1 MKRFGLLGEKLSHSF
16 SPQIHGLLAD
26 YEYKLYEKS
35 PSEIESFLTNS
46 SLDGMNVTIP
56 YKTTVIPYCSYL
68 SDTAKKV
75 GSVNT
80 LIFKDGGWHG
90 YNTDYFGFVYMLKSA
105 GICPKGKKVLVLGSG
120 GASLTVREV
129 LSDLGAKSVVII
141 SRSGENNYDNIEK
154 HFDADIIVNTTPV
167 GMYPNNLVSPLS
179 LNGFKNLC
187 GVADLIYNP
196 AKTKLLLVAESRSIP
211 CTNGLSMPVAQAK
224 LSAEIFLQTKIPDSK
239 IDDIAK
245 KISGECKNIAL
256 IGMPG
261 CGKSHIAALL
271 SQSLGRPYVDIDSLI
286 VSLEGNIED
295 IFKLKGEKYFRN
307 IETTTLAEVSK
318 RSGQIIS
325 TGGGCVTTEEN
336 YNLLRQNSTVFWLKR
351 DIDSLPKDGR
361 PLSKSVNLE
370 DMYNLRKPLYERFCD
385 YIIDN
390 NDSPEKTVQK
400 IKECLE

>member
-196 AKTKLLLVAESRSIP
+196 AKTKLLLDAESRSIP
-211 CTNGLSMPVAQAK
+211 CTNGLSMLVAQAK

-239 IDDIAK
+239 IDDITK
-245 KISGECKNIAL
+245 KISDECKNIAL

-286 VSLEGNIED
+286 VSLEGDIED